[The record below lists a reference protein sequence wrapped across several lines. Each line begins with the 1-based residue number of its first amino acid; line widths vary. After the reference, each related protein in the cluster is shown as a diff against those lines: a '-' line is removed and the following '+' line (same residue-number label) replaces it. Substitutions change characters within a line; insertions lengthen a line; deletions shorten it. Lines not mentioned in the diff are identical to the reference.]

1 MEQLYR
7 CEHCKNFTGSAEEVS
22 EHEESCLSNPKFEN
36 CFSCK
41 FLTRQNGQFWC
52 RKSNPAS
59 FRGDQLGYYS
69 DKIYEK
75 HDCHCLGR
83 PRVIK
88 GM

>member
-7 CEHCKNFTGSAEEVS
+7 CSHCKEFTGSAEEVT
-22 EHEESCLSNPKFEN
+22 EHEDRCRCNPKFEN

-52 RKSNPAS
+52 RKSNPAA
-59 FRGDQLGYYS
+59 FRGDPLGYE
-69 DKIYEK
+69 DRIYAK
-75 HDCHCLGR
+75 HDCHCLGQ

>member
-1 MEQLYR
+1 MEQVYR
-7 CEHCKNFTGSAEEVS
+7 CSYCQNFMGSAEEVT
-22 EHEESCLSNPKFEN
+22 EHEVKCLYNPKLEN

-59 FRGDQLGYYS
+59 FRGDKLGYYT

-83 PRVIK
+83 PRVIR

>member
-7 CEHCKNFTGSAEEVS
+7 CSYCKEFTGSAEEVT
-22 EHEESCLSNPKFEN
+22 EHEDRCRCNPKFEN

-52 RKSNPAS
+52 RKSNPAA
-59 FRGDQLGYYS
+59 FRGDKLGYE
-69 DKIYEK
+69 DRIYAK
-75 HDCHCLGR
+75 HDCHCLGQ
-83 PRVIK
+83 PRIIR

>member
-7 CEHCKNFTGSAEEVS
+7 CSHCKEFTGSGEEVT
-22 EHEESCLSNPKFEN
+22 EHEDICRCNPKFEN

-52 RKSNPAS
+52 RKSNPAA
-59 FRGDQLGYYS
+59 FRGDQLGYE
-69 DKIYEK
+69 DRIYAK
-75 HDCHCLGR
+75 HDCHCLGQ